1 MEAIWKS
8 MHTDQEPT
16 IFFRVQNLRTLY
28 NQTIYVYHFWN
39 LVFYVMMIYLHAR
52 TITPC
57 YILFISKTIFVS
69 FDGFRLSFINRC
81 LFKLCWSFPNSDI
94 ILLNLYLYTTVR
106 YSVHSFA
113 NLTLILQHHYTVEF
127 TLVNVLVD
135 FCIYGNENELTHHG

>member
-1 MEAIWKS
+1 MVLGS
-8 MHTDQEPT
+8 
-16 IFFRVQNLRTLY
+16 
-28 NQTIYVYHFWN
+28 
-39 LVFYVMMIYLHAR
+39 
-52 TITPC
+52 
-57 YILFISKTIFVS
+57 
-69 FDGFRLSFINRC
+69 LSCRC

-127 TLVNVLVD
+127 TLVNILVD